1 MAQQVVGTRGK
12 IHTSGYDLA
21 GGGLDQNKRT
31 YAEKVIICC
40 DISDIA
46 LVYPGYHI
54 DQPGGFVEV
63 PNVSDLLIRTSIE
76 HDGTFHRVLYSGIND
91 GEVLSGVNTLSD
103 TLSIN
108 IAAGEEITIWTYVE
122 APVDGQ
128 WSGGIL
134 LNTANGEGCAPYGT
148 DYTAAGTGSLVN
160 GVCFNPVAVL
170 GTVTGNQKNTTAFF
184 GDSIFDFP
192 NDVDMRGYMARMFDA
207 LEYPYV
213 NFAVR
218 GYSAS
223 GFKTDSNHPGI
234 SSLCQLINFD
244 RAILDI
250 GGANDFQ
257 GAASAESIYDDT
269 LDVHNLLTT
278 VYGISVIAN
287 CTIMPLATS
296 STDGFTSYAGQTMRT
311 QNALRPGFHALLRA
325 NTEIT
330 VIEVAKIVAIN
341 ADNSQNDD
349 AERWVN
355 DLTED
360 GVHPMTATHVL
371 LSEDTGL
378 RTQVLAFVN
387 QSITPT
393 QPILITGRRFSLI
406 NPVNDIQLLLNT
418 FDNVFFISDALN
430 SSSDPVAYGD
440 LIAEVPAAKGG
451 ALMSASLGTTP
462 RTQILRYNSV
472 LGGLVNL
479 DNENLYYLLT
489 PDDLTITAPCE
500 VHFTGLLTSSF
511 PFEAYLNNIYGLYLG
526 EYGGGLR
533 TTNANDPDSIFPD
546 SGFEL
551 YKPFQCRMVFSVEK
565 RVEVY
570 INGVKLSGDK
580 RTYFTGESDF
590 FTGLILGTDTNNAKW
605 FASSIMHVNGLLDS
619 TTALQV
625 YTALKSIYSTEVEI
639 PYPIMKGISV
649 TVVGNNVNA
658 IATYYSPTSVAQGVT
673 TYRWYAAG
681 DDPDAPD
688 VTNNRLITELNDLS
702 TWSKVTFAS
711 LIATDVWFRVDIQC
725 ADTNGLTFG
734 AYSGSVYYKVN

>member
-21 GGGLDQNKRT
+21 GGGAGQNKRT

-40 DISDIA
+40 DISDIK

-76 HDGTFHRVLYSGIND
+76 YNGIFYRVLYGGVND
-91 GEVLSGVNTLSD
+91 GEVLSGVNTSSD
-103 TLSIN
+103 TLSLAIS
-108 IAAGEEITIWTYVE
+108 AGEEITVWTYVE

-134 LNTANGEGCAPYGT
+134 LNAANGEGCAPYGT
-148 DYTAAGTGSLVN
+148 DYTSSGTGSLVN

-184 GDSIFDFP
+184 GDSILDLA
-192 NDVDMRGYMARMFDA
+192 NDDELRAYMARMFDD
-207 LEYPYV
+207 LQYPYV

-234 SSLCQLINFD
+234 SSLCQLIPFD

-257 GAASAESIYDDT
+257 GPASAASIYSDT
-269 LDVHNLLTT
+269 LDVHNLITT
-278 VYGISVIAN
+278 VYGIATIAN
-287 CTIMPLATS
+287 CTIMPLAVS
-296 STDGFTSYAGQTMRT
+296 STDGFTTYAGQTMRT

-325 NTEIT
+325 NTGIT

-341 ADNSQNDD
+341 FDGSQNDD

-360 GVHPMTATHVL
+360 GVHPTTSTHIL

-393 QPILITGRRFSLI
+393 QPIMITGRRYSLV
-406 NPVNDIQLLLNT
+406 NPVNDVQSLLNI

-430 SSSDPVAYGD
+430 ASSASISYGE
-440 LIAEVPAAKGG
+440 LISEVPAAKGG
-451 ALMSASLGTTP
+451 SVMSASSAATP
-462 RTQILRYNSV
+462 RTQILRYNPV

-479 DNENLYYLLT
+479 DNENIYYLLT
-489 PDDLTITAPCE
+489 PNDVTITAPCE
-500 VHFTGLLTSSF
+500 IHFTGLLTSYF
-511 PFEAYLNNIYGLYLG
+511 PFESYLNGYGLYLG

-533 TTNANDPDSIFPD
+533 TTNSNDSDSVFPD
-546 SGFEL
+546 SSFEL
-551 YKPFQCRMVFSVEK
+551 YKPFQCRMVFSAEK

-580 RTYFTGESDF
+580 KTYFTGEIGF

-605 FASSIMHVNGLLDS
+605 FASSIMHVNRLLDS
-619 TTALQV
+619 SESLRV
-625 YTALKSIYSTEVEI
+625 YSALKAIYSTEVEI
-639 PYPIMKGISV
+639 PYPIMKNIGI

-658 IATYYSPTSVAQGVT
+658 IGTYYSPTAVSQGAT
-673 TYRWYAAG
+673 TFRWYAAG
-681 DDPDAPD
+681 NDVDAPD
-688 VTNNRLITELNDLS
+688 VTNNRLIVELNDLS
-702 TWSKVTFAS
+702 MWSKVTFAA
-711 LIATDVWFRVDIQC
+711 LIATDIWFRVDIQC

-734 AYSGSVYYKVN
+734 SYSGSIYYKVN